1 MVFDVVRIIT
11 LVILWV
17 CIALNWYTIIL
28 NIRNGRRY
36 REEHRERLAQ
46 MEEWFEEARRNYQK
60 ALDNLINKEK
70 EESEKNY
77 EEN

>member
-1 MVFDVVRIIT
+1 MCDIFRMIT
-11 LVILWV
+11 LVILW
-17 CIALNWYTIIL
+17 CLIALNWCLIFQ
-28 NIRNGRRY
+28 NIKNSRRY
-36 REEHRERLAQ
+36 RKEHRERLAQ
-46 MEEWFEEARRNYQK
+46 MEEWFEAARRNYQN